1 MTAIDSDDDCIL
13 SQALDMAKYNKN
25 CEIYSGDD
33 ASLSQALDLAIEPS
47 FQPNF
52 YIEMED
58 LLKLYDT
65 WTSAGKLPNDFFMNM
80 IDQVIKCMFT
90 NGHV

>member
-1 MTAIDSDDDCIL
+1 
-13 SQALDMAKYNKN
+13 
-25 CEIYSGDD
+25 
-33 ASLSQALDLAIEPS
+33 
-47 FQPNF
+47 
-52 YIEMED
+52 MED